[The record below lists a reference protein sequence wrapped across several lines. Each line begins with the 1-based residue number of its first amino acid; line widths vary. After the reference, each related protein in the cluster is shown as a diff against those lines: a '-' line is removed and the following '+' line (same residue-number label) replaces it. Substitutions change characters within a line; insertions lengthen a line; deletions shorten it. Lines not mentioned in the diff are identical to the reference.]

1 MDHGVWSKN
10 WRCQYSD
17 WKVQTHPIVHA
28 KKLFFYGN
36 KPPHNRWDILRSQG
50 PVRQKFLELTLI
62 KYRKTLLIYV
72 CSIGRSWGSPINN
85 KPAVVI
91 GISLNCCNKLL
102 GLFFLF
108 SMHVLCVIYL
118 CWLLPHLQILVN
130 WVEVE
135 VGVYD
140 LLYWQ
145 SLDFIFKWVMLWH
158 LLHFFRLFKFL
169 SNSW

>member
-1 MDHGVWSKN
+1 MDVGQLSNQSQGGMFSLNIENCNLMDHGVWSKN

-62 KYRKTLLIYV
+62 EYRKTLLIYV
-72 CSIGRSWGSPINN
+72 FSIGRSWGSPINN

-91 GISLNCCNKLL
+91 GISLNWIGWKHQIRENDWRVKLKFCL
-102 GLFFLF
+102 IPFN
-108 SMHVLCVIYL
+108 
-118 CWLLPHLQILVN
+118 LQ
-130 WVEVE
+130 
-135 VGVYD
+135 
-140 LLYWQ
+140 
-145 SLDFIFKWVMLWH
+145 
-158 LLHFFRLFKFL
+158 
-169 SNSW
+169 